1 MKKAISLP
9 ILVYSFLTVS
19 ANIVYTDSKTS
30 NISTDIYPR
39 EYFKNIIIPDTKI
52 EKKLF
57 KLKDMKDNEIRVT
70 LGDGQLKIIN
80 FWALWCAPC
89 KREMRS
95 LNRIK
100 ELIDNDSLEVI
111 AVAAGRNNVEKINTF
126 FYENDLS
133 LLRSLRD
140 PYGKLTSTL
149 GILGLPTTLIIDPT
163 GNEIGRIIGDIDWS
177 SEKSINFFQLVID
190 KYIL

>member
-1 MKKAISLP
+1 
-9 ILVYSFLTVS
+9 
-19 ANIVYTDSKTS
+19 
-30 NISTDIYPR
+30 
-39 EYFKNIIIPDTKI
+39 
-52 EKKLF
+52 
-57 KLKDMKDNEIRVT
+57 
-70 LGDGQLKIIN
+70 
-80 FWALWCAPC
+80 
-89 KREMRS
+89 MRS

-126 FYENDLS
+126 FYKNDLS

-140 PYGKLTSTL
+140 PYGKLSSTL

-190 KYIL
+190 KYNL

>member
-1 MKKAISLP
+1 MKKAFSLP
-9 ILVYSFLTVS
+9 MLVYSFLTVS

-39 EYFKNIIIPDTKI
+39 EYFKNIIIPDTQI

-57 KLKDMKDNEIRVT
+57 KLKDMQDNEIRVT
-70 LGDGQLKIIN
+70 LGDGKLKIIN

-140 PYGKLTSTL
+140 PYGKLSSTL

-190 KYIL
+190 KFNL